1 MSQGQTRGPGGA
13 FSAQQLR
20 SGRLLNLIAQKPELP
35 ENRNRR
41 VPVSAPVATC
51 SFSPLPCSSLF
62 TFLPTL
68 TINNQPG
75 VGALPGQPS
84 CHVEVQ
90 SNSQRAWA
98 VFFVSLFWL
107 FCRPAC
113 CLFLCGVRLFSFGA
127 RARMQQQLCPEC
139 SFPSSCL
146 PPNPGR
152 IGA

>member
-62 TFLPTL
+62 TFSAHSHNQQPTGGGR
-68 TINNQPG
+68 TPG
-75 VGALPGQPS
+75 AAQLLCRGAEQL
-84 CHVEVQ
+84 
-90 SNSQRAWA
+90 AT
-98 VFFVSLFWL
+98 SLGCL
-107 FCRPAC
+107 FCVSFLVFLQASLLPLFARNTTF
-113 CLFLCGVRLFSFGA
+113 LFLRVSA
-127 RARMQQQLCPEC
+127 HATTICPEC